1 MNTIA
6 NNRIGKTTLA
16 VEAMRKKSFHNE
28 IHKDKSLLLRI
39 TTEHRWR
46 GWREEVRDETISV

>member
-6 NNRIGKTTLA
+6 HDRIGKTTLA

-28 IHKDKSLLLRI
+28 IHKDKSLQLRI
-39 TTEHRWR
+39 TNENRLW
-46 GWREEVRDETISV
+46 GMEKEWNETISV